1 MVGETRLDVLGPRS
15 ISFRS
20 QFRITGLISRS
31 LAGLVRHE
39 DVMSWYAGALTAA
52 IVLAAGVGSKSSFAG
67 SGSAAAPR
75 ATEQRRWADEVSEA
89 IRSGRAGGT
98 AARDVTRTGE
108 IGQGGSS
115 ASSGGASGNASGAG
129 RGEGPAAGSDLGKAG
144 ERGGPG
150 QGNDR

>member
-1 MVGETRLDVLGPRS
+1 
-15 ISFRS
+15 
-20 QFRITGLISRS
+20 
-31 LAGLVRHE
+31 
-39 DVMSWYAGALTAA
+39 MSWYAGALTAA

-67 SGSAAAPR
+67 SGSAAPR

-89 IRSGRAGGT
+89 IRSGRAGRT
-98 AARDVTRTGE
+98 TARDVTRTGE